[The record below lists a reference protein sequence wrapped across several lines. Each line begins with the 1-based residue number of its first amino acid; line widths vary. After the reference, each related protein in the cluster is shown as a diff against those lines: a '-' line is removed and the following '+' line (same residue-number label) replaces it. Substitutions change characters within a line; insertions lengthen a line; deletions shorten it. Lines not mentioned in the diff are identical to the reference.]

1 MNHAHDIERQADVRR
16 RLARA
21 AAVEAL
27 SQLIRDG
34 RIATARKRCEEA
46 LQSRLIS
53 CTDYMQLVKL
63 SEGR

>member
-1 MNHAHDIERQADVRR
+1 MNHTDIDRQADVRR

-34 RIATARKRCEEA
+34 RIQTAQLRAQEA

-53 CTDYMQLVKL
+53 CTDYLQLVKL